1 MSSVIEALIRNE
13 ILFDALHLLGPIYK
27 RTLEERDK
35 TAKLFAGYN
44 LWAQNACS
52 KYPISF
58 MQKVIVIFIAEES
71 RKSHSIM

>member
-1 MSSVIEALIRNE
+1 MSSAIESLIRNE

-44 LWAQNACS
+44 L
-52 KYPISF
+52 
-58 MQKVIVIFIAEES
+58 
-71 RKSHSIM
+71 